1 MPQVTER
8 YLEDRK
14 NKIAKAAVNVF
25 SKKGYSNATMKDIMD
40 GAKVSRGG
48 LYAHFENIDSVF
60 IAALKYDDSSP
71 HNRFLTPN
79 PDEPLLPQIK
89 NWVQKIGM
97 SIQNRETCLV
107 RAKSEFFLSH
117 DVSKVPYLRER
128 HEKLAQDIQLVIK
141 MGIKTGEFKN
151 QIDEMWG
158 KGFGTAAISLILEFA
173 FNELNLHRIYLQVFS
188 FNKRGLKLYEIMGF
202 IHDGK
207 LRQAIINYLGY

>member
-1 MPQVTER
+1 MPQVTEK

-40 GAKVSRGG
+40 EAKVSRGG

-60 IAALKYDDSSP
+60 IAALKYDDSSL

-79 PDEPLLPQIK
+79 PDEPLLSQIK
-89 NWVQKIGM
+89 NWVQKIGV
-97 SIQNRETCLV
+97 STQNRETCLV

-151 QIDEMWG
+151 QIDVNSFAEL
-158 KGFGTAAISLILEFA
+158 LIALIDGVM
-173 FNELNLHRIYLQVFS
+173 LHHCYQYSSS
-188 FNKRGLKLYEIMGF
+188 FNLLEILGLIEKMIENSLS
-202 IHDGK
+202 
-207 LRQAIINYLGY
+207 